1 MEQHPD
7 RAPFDSP
14 DAPFSPQPRW
24 DAGQQNFFTPSQPPA
39 GAPAEDGFFTP
50 ATGRGSGAMPPVP
63 SGNANPE
70 YFTPASPQ
78 VRQSAPPLSS
88 VPPPYQGELQQPA
101 SPQHFG
107 GYTMQA
113 PDFGAPPPPPKE
125 GGGTA
130 DTLPER
136 IPYQAAPRQKS
147 MMIYLYVSLALL
159 VLVLAA
165 MGISQMLSTS
175 QSQTALVVLS
185 GQDATYS
192 GNALVV
198 RNESVYSQAGVATIR
213 YTAEEGEHVNRGTPI
228 CTVYT
233 TGFSTK
239 EITSLQTHRAN
250 LKEHQ
255 KVLLAS
261 ENAPDTRLQQLDTVV
276 MERAIETQALIR
288 GAHGNLLTQ
297 EEMLK
302 SDVQERQSYIRQKY
316 PDDTKLTRLYDNE
329 NNQLQRIDTWTK
341 QYSASDE
348 GIVSFYTD
356 GFEGALNINNYLT
369 YTPQQVETM
378 LKGEVPAAYKP
389 DKDTSD
395 IYRLVRQHTWS
406 ALMLADNTD
415 WTPVVGDTY
424 QMLVESFESTTV
436 SATVEG
442 VTKSGGKLLVRL
454 NVNSNVQPMLYTRS
468 CRLQLSK
475 STITYAVPASA
486 VINQGGIMGV
496 VAIFAEGEYL
506 IPVTVVSQDAT
517 QAHVVPVNAGYLYEG
532 MSVRL
537 FNN

>member
-1 MEQHPD
+1 MDFRPNRGSQD
-7 RAPFDSP
+7 QP
-14 DAPFSPQPRW
+14 DAPFTPQPGW
-24 DAGQQNFFTPSQPPA
+24 GQGAQQDSFFTPSQPIPSNSQD
-39 GAPAEDGFFTP
+39 EGFFTP
-50 ATGRGSGAMPPVP
+50 AAGRVSGAMPPMP
-63 SGNANPE
+63 QGNANPDF
-70 YFTPASPQ
+70 FTPASPQ
-78 VRQSAPPLSS
+78 RPSAPPLAS
-88 VPPPYQGELQQPA
+88 VPPPYQGELQHPV
-101 SPQHFG
+101 PQYG
-107 GYTMQA
+107 AYPMQA
-113 PDFGAPPPPPKE
+113 PDFGAPPPPPE
-125 GGGTA
+125 NGQTPGA
-130 DTLPER
+130 SLPER
-136 IPYQAAPRQKS
+136 VPYQAGPRQKS
-147 MMIYLYVSLALL
+147 MMVYLYVSLALL
-159 VLVLAA
+159 VVVLAA
-165 MGISQMLSTS
+165 MGISQLLDTN
-175 QSQTALVVLS
+175 QSQTALVTLS
-185 GQDATYS
+185 GQDTTYS

-198 RNESVYSQAGVATIR
+198 RNETVYTQTGVATIR

-233 TGFSTK
+233 TGYSAK
-239 EITSLQTHRAN
+239 EVTSLQTHRAN

-255 KVLLAS
+255 KALLAA
-261 ENAPDTRLQQLDTVV
+261 ETAPDTQLQRLDTVV

-302 SDVQERQSYIRQKY
+302 AAVQERQSYIRQKY

-369 YTPQQVETM
+369 YTPQQVQTM
-378 LKGEVPAAYKP
+378 LAGEVPSAYKP

-395 IYRLVRQHTWS
+395 IYRLVRQHSWS
-406 ALMLADNTD
+406 ALMMADNAD

-424 QMLVESFESTTV
+424 QMLIESFESTTV
-436 SATVEG
+436 TATIEG
-442 VTKSGGKLLVRL
+442 VTKSGGQLLVRL
-454 NVNSNVQPMLYTRS
+454 SVNSNVQPMLYTRS

-496 VAIFAEGEYL
+496 VAMFAEGEYL
-506 IPVTVVSQDAT
+506 IPVNVISQDAT

-537 FNN
+537 FGK